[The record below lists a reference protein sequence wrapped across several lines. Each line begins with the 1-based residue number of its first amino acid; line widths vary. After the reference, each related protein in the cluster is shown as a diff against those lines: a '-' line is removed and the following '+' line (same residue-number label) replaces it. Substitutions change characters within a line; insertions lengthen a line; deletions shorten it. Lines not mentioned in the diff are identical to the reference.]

1 MKLDKV
7 IAYILTIIVALYF
20 IFPLYVLFLYSFS
33 DPKFTFYRS
42 FPILYPVK
50 LTLNNLLYAIT
61 STALMPP
68 LEKSVIVATLV
79 GIITLI
85 LTIPAAYG
93 LTRLNENIANGIVV
107 LLFVTNLMPSIVV
120 AIPIASEFVKI
131 GLYDT
136 PFGLALAQSLITIP
150 MSTFLLLGTFQA
162 IPKDIELQSRVDG
175 ANSIISFFAIDLP
188 LALPGII
195 AAFLISWMTSW
206 DEFTFAALLSPIH
219 PTLPFEIYVSVTRG
233 NLLAALALSFL
244 ITLPVIVLTLV
255 LQKYLKGEYLA
266 GGLKG

>member
-93 LTRLNENIANGIVV
+93 LTRLNENLANGIVV

-150 MSTFLLLGTFQA
+150 MSTFPVSYTYL
-162 IPKDIELQSRVDG
+162 RVHERQFIS
-175 ANSIISFFAIDLP
+175 SISLIIFNNITSYCLNVSFTKIFKRRISC
-188 LALPGII
+188 
-195 AAFLISWMTSW
+195 
-206 DEFTFAALLSPIH
+206 
-219 PTLPFEIYVSVTRG
+219 RG
-233 NLLAALALSFL
+233 S
-244 ITLPVIVLTLV
+244 
-255 LQKYLKGEYLA
+255 
-266 GGLKG
+266 